1 MAITRAPVVS
11 TGGIRIQP
19 DLALDELSQRDSAML
34 ILPGG
39 IAWDEGKN
47 KEAIEVARVFLDSR
61 VPVAAICGA
70 TAGLARG
77 GLLDCRRHL

>member
-1 MAITRAPVVS
+1 M
-11 TGGIRIQP
+11 TGY
-19 DLALDELSQRDSAML
+19 ELSPTDSAMR

-39 IAWDEGKN
+39 IAWDGGKN
-47 KEAIEVARVFLDSR
+47 SEVIEVARVFLDSG

-77 GLLDCRRHL
+77 GLLNCRRHL